1 MNQPKPTN
9 QASAGHLLRLIRR
22 GQAGTRGELQRVTG
36 LSRSTVSAR
45 LDQLFRAGWV
55 REHAGDPVADP
66 TGGRPAV
73 RLEFDGSHAVVLVA
87 DLETRNARVAV
98 LDLGGEV
105 LAEHAGR
112 LLIDDGPAVVLD
124 RLGAWFAELLT
135 KAGTGMEKVCG
146 VGLSV
151 PGPVDFASGEIV
163 QPPMMP
169 GWDGFPVREALRA
182 ALLRHAGGGAGGR
195 AGEGAV
201 EGELPVL
208 IENDA
213 NVMAYAEQRLGF
225 PDCSAFLLVKVSTGI
240 GAGVVVDG
248 EMYRGID
255 GGAGDIGHIRLS
267 GFPDALCRCG
277 SYGCL
282 AAVASGRA
290 LAEQLTAAGVPT
302 ASGSGVRD
310 QLAIGQPD
318 AVRLARAAGRQVG
331 EVLAT
336 VVTLLNPGVLVIAGD
351 LAGPPFLTG
360 VRELLY
366 QRAMP
371 RTTAELQVVT
381 GRLGDRAGLAGAG
394 AMVVEYLYA
403 PDRADAR
410 LAARAEARDAPDTPA
425 VPDAPEGRSAR
436 DVRELRH
443 AGDGPAVQS
452 GPAATP
458 FLPGR

>member
-1 MNQPKPTN
+1 MSQPKPAT

-87 DLETRNARVAV
+87 DLETRHARAAV
-98 LDLGGEV
+98 LDLNGEV
-105 LAEHAGR
+105 LAEHSGR
-112 LLIDDGPAVVLD
+112 LLIDDGPVVVLD
-124 RLGAWFAELLT
+124 RLASWFAELLT
-135 KAGTGMEKVCG
+135 KAGAGLGLVCG

-151 PGPVDFASGEIV
+151 PGPVDFGSGEIV

-169 GWDGFPVREALRA
+169 GWDGFPVREELRA
-182 ALLRHAGGGAGGR
+182 ALVRHGGESAAER
-195 AGEGAV
+195 
-201 EGELPVL
+201 LPVL

-225 PDCSAFLLVKVSTGI
+225 PDCSAFLLVKVGTGI

-255 GGAGDIGHIRLS
+255 GGAGDIGHIRLT

-290 LAEQLTAAGVPT
+290 LAEQLTAAGVPV

-371 RTTAELQVVT
+371 RITAELQVVT

-410 LAARAEARDAPDTPA
+410 LAELARAGAARQ
-425 VPDAPEGRSAR
+425 G
-436 DVRELRH
+436 
-443 AGDGPAVQS
+443 
-452 GPAATP
+452 
-458 FLPGR
+458 